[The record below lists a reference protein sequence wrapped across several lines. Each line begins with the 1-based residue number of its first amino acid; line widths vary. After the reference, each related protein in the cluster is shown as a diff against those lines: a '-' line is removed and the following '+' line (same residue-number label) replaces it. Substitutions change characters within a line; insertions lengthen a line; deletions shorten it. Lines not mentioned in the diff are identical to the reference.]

1 MKLAVIVGI
10 VSIITKVIMVACTKE
25 RVIMEEITHGERPDV
40 KTILKAVIHNKYWI
54 MVTIMLCAGSAIQTG
69 TASVAS
75 YYAQYVLGDPS
86 LVGTLLSAFLLPP
99 IAGFLL
105 AGILMQKFSRKPV
118 LVAAVIIGMAG
129 ALISIISNGSFTAM
143 LAGLACRGF
152 GYSMIMGV
160 GNSMASD
167 TVEYGHWKTGV
178 RTQGVLMSGKGLGDK
193 LSVGLLTGIIGWVM
207 GAAGYDGTLAV
218 QPASAVSA
226 INGLFLYT
234 PVILLIIIA
243 VFLYFYDLDK
253 HYPKIMKELE
263 QRERGLKKE

>member
-1 MKLAVIVGI
+1 
-10 VSIITKVIMVACTKE
+10 
-25 RVIMEEITHGERPDV
+25 
-40 KTILKAVIHNKYWI
+40 
-54 MVTIMLCAGSAIQTG
+54 
-69 TASVAS
+69 
-75 YYAQYVLGDPS
+75 
-86 LVGTLLSAFLLPP
+86 
-99 IAGFLL
+99 
-105 AGILMQKFSRKPV
+105 
-118 LVAAVIIGMAG
+118 
-129 ALISIISNGSFTAM
+129 
-143 LAGLACRGF
+143 
-152 GYSMIMGV
+152 
-160 GNSMASD
+160 
-167 TVEYGHWKTGV
+167 
-178 RTQGVLMSGKGLGDK
+178 MSGKGLGDK

>member
-1 MKLAVIVGI
+1 
-10 VSIITKVIMVACTKE
+10 
-25 RVIMEEITHGERPDV
+25 MEEITHGERPDV